1 MNLTQIRNIMLL
13 EMWFIK
19 EIKVVVL
26 SNLGIGDELSNNQG
40 GYDKYPFFSACYIGI
55 GGQRRA

>member
-1 MNLTQIRNIMLL
+1 MLL

-26 SNLGIGDELSNNQG
+26 SNLGIGDELSNNQE